1 MTAVPV
7 LQRAAAVIRS
17 GDVVRLDDGSRRTV
31 SGNPTS
37 GRSAIGGL
45 TILIRF
51 KGGGSLRVSAGARL
65 DIERAE

>member
-1 MTAVPV
+1 M
-7 LQRAAAVIRS
+7 
-17 GDVVRLDDGSRRTV
+17 